1 MKLQSGLR
9 ILHPC
14 ICKCSSLHFDSSVLD
29 TSKCV
34 DYLLHSYH
42 QMILVDFLR
51 VYHCDLYTNQFHPV
65 VNRITCWLYHH
76 IFSTAHLYKVPIVYS
91 FIHLVGAG
99 ECWRFLSLNVCPC
112 YTLDTL
118 YLVLVQY
125 YVFYSICFL
134 MCLFKVF
141 KHLLF
146 LPNTWIEDKDS
157 QRI

>member
-14 ICKCSSLHFDSSVLD
+14 ICKWSSLHFDSSVLD

-51 VYHCDLYTNQFHPV
+51 VYHCDLYTNQCHPV

-91 FIHLVGAG
+91 FIHSSGWCRRMLEIFVSK
-99 ECWRFLSLNVCPC
+99 CLSL
-112 YTLDTL
+112 L
-118 YLVLVQY
+118 YFRYFVLSTSTVLC
-125 YVFYSICFL
+125 VL
-134 MCLFKVF
+134 
-141 KHLLF
+141 
-146 LPNTWIEDKDS
+146 
-157 QRI
+157 